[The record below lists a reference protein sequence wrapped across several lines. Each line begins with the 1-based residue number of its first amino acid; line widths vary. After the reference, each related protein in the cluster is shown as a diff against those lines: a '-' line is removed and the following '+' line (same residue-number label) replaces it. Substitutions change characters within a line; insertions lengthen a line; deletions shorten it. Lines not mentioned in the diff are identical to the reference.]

1 MGKPALLPPALLLF
15 FGACASQ
22 PELKAPATLRQVM
35 NGIVGPSSDAIFH
48 AVATTVDESGIERKF
63 PQKDE
68 EWQRLENHATMLRE
82 STALLLDRRR
92 PIAMPGERTRDPELY
107 PEPQEI
113 QSLVETS
120 RAEWDR
126 FTRDMHD
133 AVLSSL
139 KAIEAKNS
147 EALLMSTDRLN
158 FTCEQCHL
166 SFWFPNERSRG
177 LHSRQP

>member
-1 MGKPALLPPALLLF
+1 MGKSVLLPPAFVLF
-15 FGACASQ
+15 FAACASQ
-22 PELKAPATLRQVM
+22 AELTTPATLRQVM
-35 NGIVGPSSDAIFH
+35 NGIIGPSSDTIFQ
-48 AVATTVDESGIERKF
+48 AVATTVDENGVERKF
-63 PQKDE
+63 PQTDE
-68 EWQRLENHATMLRE
+68 EWQRLENQATMLRE
-82 STALLLDRRR
+82 STDLLLDHRR

-113 QSLVETS
+113 QLLVETS
-120 RAEWDR
+120 QAEWDR

-139 KAIEAKNS
+139 KAIEAKNP
-147 EALLMSTDRLN
+147 EALLISTDRLN

>member
-1 MGKPALLPPALLLF
+1 MGKCVLLPPAFVLF
-15 FGACASQ
+15 FAACASQ
-22 PELKAPATLRQVM
+22 PELTTPATLRQVM
-35 NGIVGPSSDAIFH
+35 NGIIGPSSDTIFQ
-48 AVATTVDESGIERKF
+48 AVATTVDENGIERTF
-63 PQKDE
+63 PQTDE
-68 EWQRLENHATMLRE
+68 EWQRLENQATMLRE
-82 STALLLDRRR
+82 STDLLLDRRR

-120 RAEWDR
+120 QAEWDR

-139 KAIEAKNS
+139 KAIKTKS
-147 EALLMSTDRLN
+147 PEALLISTDRLN

>member
-1 MGKPALLPPALLLF
+1 
-15 FGACASQ
+15 
-22 PELKAPATLRQVM
+22 
-35 NGIVGPSSDAIFH
+35 
-48 AVATTVDESGIERKF
+48 
-63 PQKDE
+63 
-68 EWQRLENHATMLRE
+68 MLRG
-82 STALLLDRRR
+82 STDLLLDRGR

-113 QSLVETS
+113 QALVETS
-120 RAEWDR
+120 QAEWDR

-139 KAIEAKNS
+139 KAIEARNP

-158 FTCEQCHL
+158 VTCEQCHL
-166 SFWFPNERSRG
+166 FFWFPNERSRG